1 MPQAIELVV
10 NSGQTI
16 NIPPT
21 AMTTRLKGPV
31 LPFLQCQL
39 SKVDV
44 IAQFA
49 SKVKVTRP
57 TAEVHDLVTSG
68 Q

>member
-1 MPQAIELVV
+1 
-10 NSGQTI
+10 
-16 NIPPT
+16 
-21 AMTTRLKGPV
+21 MTTRLKGPV